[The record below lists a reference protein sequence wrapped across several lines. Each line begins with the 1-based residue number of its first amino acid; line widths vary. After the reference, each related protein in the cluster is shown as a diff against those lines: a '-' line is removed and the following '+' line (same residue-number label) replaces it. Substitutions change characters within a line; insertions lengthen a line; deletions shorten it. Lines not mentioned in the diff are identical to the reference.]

1 MNLRQVEELLA
12 GPRRLRLLL
21 IEDNESDAALL
32 ERHLQRGGFEVEA
45 TRVESAGEIS
55 AALAPGRWDLVISD
69 YVLPGL
75 GALDVLTMVR
85 AADPDL
91 PFIVVS
97 GLIGEEPAVDLM
109 RMGANDYVMKDRMA
123 RLVPA
128 IERELLEAAR
138 HREQRRMDRA
148 LAAQYQMVRVAL
160 KATGDGVWDWN
171 PQTGA
176 TVLSDEFKRILG
188 FEPHEFPDD
197 MAAWRIRV
205 HPDDL
210 PQVERDEASH
220 YTGECPMYR
229 SEYRI
234 RCRDGS
240 WKWVLDRGTVIERDS
255 DGQPVRELGTLA
267 DISAIRRS
275 EAELRESHAVLRK
288 LARQAPGVLY
298 QFRRHSDGRMDLPYV
313 SEAAQELWG
322 LTSAQLL
329 DSADAAFAQV
339 HADDLV
345 PLYASIETS
354 AQGLTPWSHAYR
366 IHVPGRGVRWM
377 HGEAQPEA
385 LADGSILWH
394 GFIRDVTEQREAEAE
409 LRLLQTCINQVND
422 AVVVTGVDTR
432 AGSGHRIVYVNPAFE
447 RQTGYRAEDVIGR
460 TPRLLQGAET
470 DVAELQR
477 IGSALNARQP
487 VRAEVLNYRKDGSAF
502 WTEMAISPVA
512 DRSGHYT
519 HWVSVQRDVS
529 VRKQSESEREH
540 LIRELEKR
548 NSELDTYNHSV
559 AHDLR
564 NPVISIRG
572 MADLAGIAIQAGD
585 LARARDC
592 VARIARSADQADT
605 LIRNLMEL
613 AKLGK
618 RALRLQPVS
627 AHAAID
633 ALRAS
638 LELQIAAVGARLA
651 LDAPPELELRT
662 DPVLLQ
668 MILSNLVGNALK
680 HRHAGRAPLIAVR
693 VRECEQPAGWRIDV
707 RDNGIG
713 IHPELHDRVFRLFER
728 VDHRSEGTGVGL
740 ALVDRAA
747 RLLEGEARL
756 AESVP
761 GQGSCF
767 SVWLPALPA

>member
-1 MNLRQVEELLA
+1 MNPRQVEEMLA
-12 GPRRLRLLL
+12 GSRRLRLLL
-21 IEDNESDAALL
+21 IEDNEGDAALL
-32 ERHLQRGGFEVEA
+32 ERHLTRGGFQVEA
-45 TRVESAGEIS
+45 TRVESA
-55 AALAPGRWDLVISD
+55 AQLAPALAPGRWDLVISD
-69 YVLPGL
+69 FVLPGL
-75 GALDVLTMVR
+75 GALEALTMVR

-109 RMGANDYVMKDRMA
+109 RMGANDYVMKDRLA

-138 HREQRRMDRA
+138 HREQRRMDRV
-148 LAAQYQMVRVAL
+148 LEAQYQMVRVAL

-220 YTGECPMYR
+220 YGGGSSMYR
-229 SEYRI
+229 SEYRV

-255 DGQPVRELGTLA
+255 NGLPIREVGTLA
-267 DISAIRRS
+267 DISAIRRR
-275 EAELRESHAVLRK
+275 EAELSESHAVLRK

-298 QFRRHSDGRMDLPYV
+298 QFRRHADGRMDLPYV

-339 HADDLV
+339 DAEDLI
-345 PLYASIETS
+345 PLYASIDTS
-354 AQGLTPWSHAYR
+354 ARGLIPWSHAYR
-366 IHVPGRGVRWM
+366 IHVRGRGVRWM
-377 HGEAQPEA
+377 HGEAQPEL

-394 GFIRDVTEQREAEAE
+394 GFIRDITEQREAEAE

-422 AVVVTGVDTR
+422 AVVVTAVEPGAS
-432 AGSGHRIVYVNPAFE
+432 AGPRIVYVNPAFE
-447 RQTGYRAEDVIGR
+447 RQTGYRAEEVIGR
-460 TPRLLQGAET
+460 TPRLLQGAGT
-470 DVAELQR
+470 DAAELKR
-477 IGSALNARQP
+477 IGAALHAWQP
-487 VRAEVLNYRKDGSAF
+487 VRAEVLNYRKDGSPF
-502 WTEMAISPVA
+502 WTELAISPVA
-512 DRSGHYT
+512 DRNGSYT
-519 HWVSVQRDVS
+519 HWVSVQRDTS
-529 VRKQSESEREH
+529 VRKQSEAEREH

-572 MADLAGIAIQAGD
+572 MADLAAMAIQAGD
-585 LARARDC
+585 PVRAGDC
-592 VARIARSADQADT
+592 IARIARSADQADT

-618 RALRLQPVS
+618 RAIRPQPLP
-627 AHAAID
+627 ARAAFE
-633 ALRAS
+633 AMRAS
-638 LELQIAAVGARLA
+638 LELQIAAADAQVS
-651 LDAPPELELRT
+651 LDVPDAILHT
-662 DPVLLQ
+662 DPLLLQ
-668 MILSNLVGNALK
+668 MIFSNLVGNALK
-680 HRHAGRAPLIAVR
+680 HRHPDRAPRVAVAL
-693 VRECEQPAGWRIDV
+693 RESERPGWHIEV

-713 IHPELHDRVFRLFER
+713 IHPQLHDRVFRLFER
-728 VDHRSEGTGVGL
+728 VDDRSEGTGVGL

-747 RLLEGEARL
+747 RLLEGEVRL
-756 AESVP
+756 VHSAP
-761 GQGSCF
+761 GHGSCF
-767 SVWLPALPA
+767 AVWLPAPGA